1 MVNCGEGDDMPAPFI
16 TLLGSIART
25 ATGVGDAIDLTQF
38 DPNIKDGA
46 PPMLRVQSDVTAVSG
61 TTPSLTMLIQDSV
74 DGGVNWNTIGT
85 FTAQTAVNRQVIQ
98 IAISGVA
105 QSAGFAWPF
114 NYRKIRCSWT
124 ISGTTPSITSSVK
137 CVIL

>member
-1 MVNCGEGDDMPAPFI
+1 MPAPFI
-16 TLLGSIART
+16 TLLGSLART
-25 ATGVGDAIDLTQF
+25 ATGVSDSIDLTQL
-38 DPNIKDGA
+38 DPNIREGA

-74 DGGVNWNTIGT
+74 DNVNWNTIGT

-105 QSAGFAWPF
+105 QAAGFAWPF

-124 ISGTTPSITSSVK
+124 ISGTNPSITSSVK
-137 CVIL
+137 AVIL